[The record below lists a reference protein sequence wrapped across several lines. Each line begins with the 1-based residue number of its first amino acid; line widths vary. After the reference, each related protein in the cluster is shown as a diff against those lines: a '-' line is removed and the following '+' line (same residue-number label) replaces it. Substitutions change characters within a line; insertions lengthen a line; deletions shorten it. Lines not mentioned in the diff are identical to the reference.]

1 MWNLFGYPAAGSLR
15 RLVTERLA
23 SPFISFHYQP
33 DSDLLFCLC
42 QNGDLVAYDVQN
54 EVVTPVSFLPR
65 AAEQA
70 CSLLGL
76 APSVWQSAGWQV
88 EKVVVESAGPCEVC
102 AVVTTRGG
110 HRVYCLLDRA
120 SRALTVAEV
129 RVGCPTSEPLRSWR
143 VPGAWVQVAANDAV
157 RVLYP
162 LPAFASAP
170 VSPANPTTP
179 ITPTTSVTPTVD
191 ACNTTSD
198 ITTPTRDA
206 TQMQR
211 QRREAVE
218 SLERC
223 GLGVQEVCVGVDG
236 VLLLGVGQLT
246 LVRPTTAEECGAT
259 LGALPLRDYLRYA
272 QRASELLGDADHH
285 SALYEVL
292 AGYCKMGAVEALRA
306 LEYYQN
312 PEEVSVLLRCVRQ

>member
-1 MWNLFGYPAAGSLR
+1 MR
-15 RLVTERLA
+15 CLVTERLV

-54 EVVTPVSFLPR
+54 EVVTPVSFLSR
-65 AAEQA
+65 VAEQA

-88 EKVVVESAGPCEVC
+88 EKVVVEAAGLCEVC
-102 AVVTTRGG
+102 AVVTTCGG

-157 RVLYP
+157 RVVYP
-162 LPAFASAP
+162 LPASASTP
-170 VSPANPTTP
+170 VSPT
-179 ITPTTSVTPTVD
+179 TPTVD
-191 ACNTTSD
+191 ARDVTSAVCD
-198 ITTPTRDA
+198 VTLTPTRNA
-206 TQMQR
+206 TRMQR

-259 LGALPLRDYLRYA
+259 LGALPLKDYLRYA
-272 QRASELLGDADHH
+272 QRASELLGDADPRGT
-285 SALYEVL
+285 LYKVL
-292 AGYCKMGAVEALRA
+292 AGYCKTGAVEALRA
-306 LEYYQN
+306 LQYYQS
-312 PEEVSVLLRCVRQ
+312 PQGVSVLLRCVRQ

>member
-1 MWNLFGYPAAGSLR
+1 MR
-15 RLVTERLA
+15 RLVTERLV

-65 AAEQA
+65 VAEQA

-88 EKVVVESAGPCEVC
+88 EKVVVEAAGPCEVC
-102 AVVTTRGG
+102 AVVTTCGG

-120 SRALTVAEV
+120 SRTLTVAEV
-129 RVGCPTSEPLRSWR
+129 RVGCPTAEPLRSWR

-157 RVLYP
+157 RVVYP
-162 LPAFASAP
+162 LPASASTP
-170 VSPANPTTP
+170 VSP
-179 ITPTTSVTPTVD
+179 TSPVSPVSPVSPTVD
-191 ACNTTSD
+191 ARDVTSAVCD
-198 ITTPTRDA
+198 VTRTPTRNA

-218 SLERC
+218 LLERC

-259 LGALPLRDYLRYA
+259 LGALPLKDYLRYA
-272 QRASELLGDADHH
+272 QRASELLGDADQH

-292 AGYCKMGAVEALRA
+292 AGYCKTGAVEALRA
-306 LEYYQN
+306 LQYYQS
-312 PEEVSVLLRCVRQ
+312 PQEVSVLLRCVRQ

>member
-1 MWNLFGYPAAGSLR
+1 MR
-15 RLVTERLA
+15 CLVTERLA

-33 DSDLLFCLC
+33 ASDLLFCLC
-42 QNGDLVAYDVQN
+42 QNGDLVSYDVQN

-88 EKVVVESAGPCEVC
+88 EKVVVEAAGPCELC
-102 AVVTTRGG
+102 AVVTTCGG

-120 SRALTVAEV
+120 SRSLTVAEV
-129 RVGCPTSEPLRSWR
+129 RVGYPTAEPLRSWR

-157 RVLYP
+157 RIVYP
-162 LPAFASAP
+162 LPVSASTP
-170 VSPANPTTP
+170 VSP
-179 ITPTTSVTPTVD
+179 TSPVSPVSPVSPTVD
-191 ACNTTSD
+191 ARDVTSAVCD
-198 ITTPTRDA
+198 VTRTPTRNA

-272 QRASELLGDADHH
+272 QRASELLGDADPRG
-285 SALYEVL
+285 ALYEVL
-292 AGYCKMGAVEALRA
+292 AGYCKTGAVEALRA
-306 LEYYQN
+306 LQYYQS
-312 PEEVSVLLRCVRQ
+312 PQGVSVLLRCVRQ

>member
-1 MWNLFGYPAAGSLR
+1 MR
-15 RLVTERLA
+15 RLVTERLT
-23 SPFISFHYQP
+23 SPFISFLYQP

-88 EKVVVESAGPCEVC
+88 EKVVVEAAGSCEVC

-120 SRALTVAEV
+120 SRTLTVAEV
-129 RVGCPTSEPLRSWR
+129 RVGYPTAEPLRSWR
-143 VPGAWVQVAANDAV
+143 VPGAWVQVAANDAM
-157 RVLYP
+157 RVVYP
-162 LPAFASAP
+162 LPASASTP
-170 VSPANPTTP
+170 VTP
-179 ITPTTSVTPTVD
+179 VTPTVD
-191 ACNTTSD
+191 ARDVTSAVCD
-198 ITTPTRDA
+198 ATRTPTRNA

-218 SLERC
+218 LLERC

-272 QRASELLGDADHH
+272 QRTSELLGDADPCG
-285 SALYEVL
+285 ALYEVL
-292 AGYCKMGAVEALRA
+292 AGYCKTGAVEALRA
-306 LEYYQN
+306 LQYYQS
-312 PEEVSVLLRCVRQ
+312 PQGVSVLLRCVRQ

>member
-1 MWNLFGYPAAGSLR
+1 MR
-15 RLVTERLA
+15 RLVTERLV

-65 AAEQA
+65 VAEQA

-76 APSVWQSAGWQV
+76 AASVWQSAGWQV
-88 EKVVVESAGPCEVC
+88 EKVVVEAAGPCEVC
-102 AVVTTRGG
+102 AVVTTCGG

-120 SRALTVAEV
+120 SRTLTVAEV
-129 RVGCPTSEPLRSWR
+129 RVGCPTAEPLRSWR

-157 RVLYP
+157 RVVYP
-162 LPAFASAP
+162 LPASASTPVNPVTP
-170 VSPANPTTP
+170 VS
-179 ITPTTSVTPTVD
+179 PTVD
-191 ACNTTSD
+191 ACDATSD
-198 ITTPTRDA
+198 ITLTPTRNA

-259 LGALPLRDYLRYA
+259 LGALPLKDYLRYA
-272 QRASELLGDADHH
+272 QRASELLGDADQH

-292 AGYCKMGAVEALRA
+292 AGYCRTGAVEALRA
-306 LEYYQN
+306 LQYYQS
-312 PEEVSVLLRCVRQ
+312 PQGVSVLLRCVRQ

>member
-1 MWNLFGYPAAGSLR
+1 M
-15 RLVTERLA
+15 
-23 SPFISFHYQP
+23 
-33 DSDLLFCLC
+33 
-42 QNGDLVAYDVQN
+42 QN

-65 AAEQA
+65 VAEQA

-88 EKVVVESAGPCEVC
+88 EKVAVEAAGPCEVC
-102 AVVTTRGG
+102 AVVTTRAG

-120 SRALTVAEV
+120 TRTMTVAEV
-129 RVGCPTSEPLRSWR
+129 RVGYPTSEPLRSWR
-143 VPGAWVQVAANDAV
+143 VPGAWVQVAANDVV
-157 RVLYP
+157 RVVYP
-162 LPAFASAP
+162 LPASASTP
-170 VSPANPTTP
+170 VSPVSPV
-179 ITPTTSVTPTVD
+179 TSTVD
-191 ACNTTSD
+191 VKSAVCDVTLA
-198 ITTPTRDA
+198 PTRNA

-259 LGALPLRDYLRYA
+259 LGALPLKDYLRYA
-272 QRASELLGDADHH
+272 QRASELLGDADPRG
-285 SALYEVL
+285 ALYEVL
-292 AGYCKMGAVEALRA
+292 AGYCKTGAVEALRA
-306 LEYYQN
+306 LQYYQS
-312 PEEVSVLLRCVRQ
+312 PQEVSVLLRCVRQ

>member
-1 MWNLFGYPAAGSLR
+1 MR

-88 EKVVVESAGPCEVC
+88 EKVVVEAGGPCEVC

-120 SRALTVAEV
+120 SRTLTVVEV
-129 RVGCPTSEPLRSWR
+129 RVGYPTSEPLRSWR

-162 LPAFASAP
+162 LPASASTP
-170 VSPANPTTP
+170 VSPVTSTVD
-179 ITPTTSVTPTVD
+179 TTSAV
-191 ACNTTSD
+191 SD
-198 ITTPTRDA
+198 VTTPTRDA

-272 QRASELLGDADHH
+272 QRSSELLGDADPRG
-285 SALYEVL
+285 ALYEVL
-292 AGYCKMGAVEALRA
+292 AGYCKTGAVEALRA
-306 LEYYQN
+306 LQYYQS
-312 PEEVSVLLRCVRQ
+312 PQEVSVLLRCVRR